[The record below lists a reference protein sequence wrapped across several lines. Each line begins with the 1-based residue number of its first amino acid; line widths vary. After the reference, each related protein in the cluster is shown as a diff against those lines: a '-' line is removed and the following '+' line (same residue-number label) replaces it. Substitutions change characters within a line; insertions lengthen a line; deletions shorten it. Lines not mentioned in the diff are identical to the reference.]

1 MLQSILKSKFLFT
14 GCLPP
19 AGTSSLQAVS
29 CYIHCVASASN
40 WDSGN
45 KELCESTTNSNCNV
59 FCHIKYIGSIIKV
72 RVSVTRAIGE
82 DLRLIALTQTL
93 IILDN
98 RNASSNYCFIIHGH
112 GENNDKNT
120 VSWNKL
126 CHCSWRSC
134 IGHQHTT
141 N

>member
-1 MLQSILKSKFLFT
+1 MLQSVLKSKFLFT

-19 AGTSSLQAVS
+19 AGASSLQAVS
-29 CYIHCVASASN
+29 CYIHCLASASN

-59 FCHIKYIGSIIKV
+59 FCLTDYYIGPIIKV
-72 RVSVTRAIGE
+72 RVSVTSHRWR
-82 DLRLIALTQTL
+82 LRLIALTQTL

-98 RNASSNYCFIIHGH
+98 RNASCNCCFIIHGH
-112 GENNDKNT
+112 GENNDKHT

-134 IGHQHTT
+134 TWHQHTT